1 MDRSCSMPV
10 TIENLATK
18 TALAKCKIVIPMPVA
33 NLKSKRVLLDA
44 IIDPCLCNLVVWV
57 EVDAD
62 EWSLHIA
69 AACRSCRELA
79 LQIAQKALGKLPP
92 VTFEDG

>member
-1 MDRSCSMPV
+1 
-10 TIENLATK
+10 
-18 TALAKCKIVIPMPVA
+18 MPVA
-33 NLKSKRVLLDA
+33 NLKSKRVLLDV
-44 IIDPCLCNLVVWV
+44 IIDPCLCNVIVWV

-62 EWSLHIA
+62 GWELHIA

-79 LQIAQKALGKLPP
+79 LQSAQKALGKLPP